1 VADEVT
7 PAPWLERAARVGY
20 VAKGVVYVV
29 VGISAMLVALGLDE
43 RARGSPGA
51 LRAIVQLPLGR
62 VLLAALTAGLLGYA
76 TLSFVAAVRAPEG
89 GAPGV
94 KRAVVRLVDGLTG
107 ALYVGLALVA
117 LRLIAEPEY
126 WGGQVLEVYA
136 RWVMGRPL
144 GQEIVAAVGAVVVAS
159 GLYLAYKSFMAPF
172 AEPFAA
178 GPLDRL
184 QVARVKIAALSWSAP
199 PCTTTRRR

>member
-7 PAPWLERAARVGY
+7 PAPWLERAARIGY

-76 TLSFVAAVRAPEG
+76 MLSFVAAVR
-89 GAPGV
+89 
-94 KRAVVRLVDGLTG
+94 
-107 ALYVGLALVA
+107 VA
-117 LRLIAEPEY
+117 RPAELP
-126 WGGQVLEVYA
+126 
-136 RWVMGRPL
+136 RH
-144 GQEIVAAVGAVVVAS
+144 AAV
-159 GLYLAYKSFMAPF
+159 
-172 AEPFAA
+172 
-178 GPLDRL
+178 PL
-184 QVARVKIAALSWSAP
+184 P
-199 PCTTTRRR
+199 PTDA